1 MKFWGGEY
9 YEDKL
14 SVVEYIYPLGGGGG
28 GQKTYDDDS
37 STEVM
42 A

>member
-14 SVVEYIYPLGGGGG
+14 SVVEYIYPFGGG
-28 GQKTYDDDS
+28 GQKTYNDDS